1 MSIRNKLRSKLVNLL
16 VSEKTQSLKR
26 SLAESGRKLGRRAHI
41 VSVFLEL
48 DDPYSYLLAHY
59 LPDLAAA
66 YDIELRYYL
75 TQSCTD
81 TAHRPEPEMLAVYAD
96 QDCVRLAA
104 ELGVPFL
111 DKGAA
116 PAVEHRRALID
127 TLAASSGTPDFG
139 SELLAAITSYW
150 RGDSEGVTRRLG
162 GAGISGEGDAMLAA
176 NQQRLQEFG
185 HYNSATLHYAGEWYW
200 GVDRLHYL
208 LERLDALGARH
219 ESAPIARLA
228 SIRQVMQTTL
238 PVAPPGAARDLPPL
252 ELFYSFRSP
261 YSYLCLQR
269 AFAIADAFKLQLVV
283 RPVLPMVMRGM
294 QVPQRKLAYI
304 AKDTSREAR
313 RLDIP
318 YGHFA
323 DPVGIG
329 VERCLAAFF
338 YAQGERRERD
348 FLLHAGEAIWSR
360 AIDVATDKGMRKVTG
375 RCGLF
380 WPDVLAAMEDE
391 SWRQKVEENR
401 ESMFESGSWG
411 VPTIRLGDYV
421 VWGQDRDW
429 LLVRHIEE
437 LCDTGEG
444 ILI

>member
-1 MSIRNKLRSKLVNLL
+1 MSIRNTLRSKLVNLL
-16 VSEKTQSLKR
+16 VSEKTQTLKR
-26 SLAESGRKLGRRAHI
+26 SLAESGRKLGRRAHV

-59 LPDLAAA
+59 LPDLASA

-81 TAHRPEPEMLAVYAD
+81 PAHRPEPEMLAVYAG
-96 QDCVRLAA
+96 QDCARLAA

-127 TLAASSGTPDFG
+127 SLAACSGTPDFG

-150 RGDSEGVTRRLG
+150 RGDSEGVARRLV
-162 GAGISGEGDAMLAA
+162 GAGITGEGDAMLAA
-176 NQQRLQEFG
+176 NQKRLQEFG

-219 ESAPIARLA
+219 ESASIARLA

-269 AFAIADAFKLQLVV
+269 VFAIADAFKLKLVV

-294 QVPQRKLAYI
+294 QVPRRKLAYI

-323 DPVGIG
+323 DPIGIG
-329 VERCLAAFF
+329 VERCLAVFL

-391 SWRQKVEENR
+391 SWRQEVEENR
-401 ESMFESGSWG
+401 ESMFDSGSWG

-429 LLVRHIEE
+429 LLARNIEE

>member
-1 MSIRNKLRSKLVNLL
+1 MSIRNKLRSKLVSLL
-16 VSEKTQSLKR
+16 VSEKTQTLKR

-96 QDCVRLAA
+96 QDCARLAA

-127 TLAASSGTPDFG
+127 TLAASIGTPDFG
-139 SELLAAITSYW
+139 SELLAAIASYW
-150 RGDSEGVTRRLG
+150 RGDSEGVARRLS
-162 GAGISGEGDAMLAA
+162 GAGITGEGDAMLAE
-176 NQQRLQEFG
+176 NQKRLQELG

-238 PVAPPGAARDLPPL
+238 PVAPPGAARDLPSL

-269 AFAIADAFKLQLVV
+269 VFAIADAFKLQLVV

-318 YGHFA
+318 YGRFA
-323 DPVGIG
+323 DPVGVG
-329 VERCLAAFF
+329 VERCLAVFF

-348 FLLHAGEAIWSR
+348 FLLQAGEAIWSR

-380 WPDVLAAMEDE
+380 WPDVLTAMEDE
-391 SWRQKVEENR
+391 SWRQNVEENR
-401 ESMFESGSWG
+401 ESMFDSGSWG

-429 LLVRHIEE
+429 LLARHIEE

>member
-16 VSEKTQSLKR
+16 VSEKTQTLKR
-26 SLAESGRKLGRRAHI
+26 SLAESGRKLGRRAHV

-59 LPDLAAA
+59 LPDLTAA

-96 QDCVRLAA
+96 QDCARLAA

-127 TLAASSGTPDFG
+127 TLAASSDTPDFG

-150 RGDSEGVTRRLG
+150 RGDSEGVARRLG
-162 GAGISGEGDAMLAA
+162 GAGISGEGDAMLAV
-176 NQQRLQEFG
+176 NQKRLQEFG
-185 HYNSATLHYAGEWYW
+185 HYNSATLHYAGECYW

-208 LERLDALGARH
+208 LERLEALGARH
-219 ESAPIARLA
+219 ESAPIARLT

-269 AFAIADAFKLQLVV
+269 VFAIADAFKLQLVV

-304 AKDTSREAR
+304 ARDTSREAR
-313 RLDIP
+313 RLGIP

-329 VERCLAAFF
+329 VERCLAVFF

-380 WPDVLAAMEDE
+380 WPDVLAAMEDG

-401 ESMFESGSWG
+401 ESMFDSGSWG
-411 VPTIRLGDYV
+411 VPTIRLGNYV

-429 LLVRHIEE
+429 LLARHIEE

>member
-1 MSIRNKLRSKLVNLL
+1 MSIRNTLRSKLVNLL
-16 VSEKTQSLKR
+16 VSEKTQTLKR
-26 SLAESGRKLGRRAHI
+26 SLAESGRKLGRRAHV

-59 LPDLAAA
+59 LPDLASA

-81 TAHRPEPEMLAVYAD
+81 PAHRPEPEMLAVYAG
-96 QDCVRLAA
+96 QDCARLAA

-127 TLAASSGTPDFG
+127 SLAACSGTPDFG

-150 RGDSEGVTRRLG
+150 RGDSEGVARRLV
-162 GAGISGEGDAMLAA
+162 GAGITGEGDAMLAA
-176 NQQRLQEFG
+176 NQKRLQEFG

-219 ESAPIARLA
+219 ESASIARLA

-269 AFAIADAFKLQLVV
+269 VFAIADAFKLKLVV

-294 QVPQRKLAYI
+294 QVPRRKLAYI

-323 DPVGIG
+323 DPIGIG
-329 VERCLAAFF
+329 VERCLAVFF

-391 SWRQKVEENR
+391 SWRQEVEENR
-401 ESMFESGSWG
+401 ESMFDSGSWG

-429 LLVRHIEE
+429 LLARNIEE